1 MLIVRP
7 LIYTL
12 VLFASV
18 NAYSQADLCD
28 CHRYYFKA
36 EKAYYS
42 NNQDSTVYYYK
53 KAFSN
58 PEFDDISKL
67 FNAADKVIRIGE
79 LDYAENLI
87 YSARKSGTSVDG
99 IYDFVKR
106 ESKFGF
112 MIDSSKLAKIEVDTP
127 NVDEFLVNELK
138 FMQAR
143 DQMIRNEYRNIY
155 DFDYKKLID
164 YGNFLML
171 KNILERYNGS
181 FPDLS
186 IIGNEGEDYIG
197 LILLHFDIEWIAE
210 IFPALVE
217 AIHKGYMFN
226 EGILYQIDRTIT
238 AGGKV
243 YVYDP
248 KLSTIVPGPKN
259 AKIGDS
265 ELYYQY
271 YGGFDLSD
279 TKNQRLVWWPF
290 QKNADKKQVNTLRE
304 KLCLDSLEDYMA
316 RRPYIEKISDAE
328 FLEILG
334 N

>member
-1 MLIVRP
+1 MRQLI
-7 LIYTL
+7 LILT
-12 VLFASV
+12 LFAGV
-18 NAYSQADLCD
+18 NAYSQLSLCD
-28 CHRYYFKA
+28 CHKYYFKA

-42 NNQDSTVYYYK
+42 DNQDSTVYYYK

-58 PEFDDISKL
+58 PEFDDVAKL

-79 LDYAENLI
+79 LEYAENLI
-87 YSARKSGTSVDG
+87 YSARKSGTSIDG

-106 ESKFGF
+106 HSKFEF

-127 NVDEFLVNELK
+127 NLDEFLVSELK
-138 FMQAR
+138 FLQDR
-143 DQMIRNEYRNIY
+143 DQMIRNEYSGKY

-181 FPDLS
+181 FPDLN
-186 IIGNEGEDYIG
+186 IIGTEGEHDINT
-197 LILLHFDIEWIAE
+197 ILHHFDIEWIAE

-217 AIHKGYMFN
+217 AIHKGYTFN
-226 EGILYQIDRTIT
+226 ESLLYQIDRTIVMS
-238 AGGKV
+238 GVV

-248 KLSTIVPGPKN
+248 KLGTIAPGPKN
-259 AKIGDS
+259 ATIGDS
-265 ELYYQY
+265 QQFYQY
-271 YGGFDLSD
+271 YGGFDLFDSD
-279 TKNQRLVWWPF
+279 SKKLVWWPF
-290 QKNADKKQVNTLRE
+290 QKDADKNQVNALRVT
-304 KLCLDSLEDYMA
+304 LCLDSLEDYMS

-328 FLEILG
+328 FLELID